1 MTKDLGRISKLKDSI
16 DTLTYITNAINTIQQ
31 ETGIHWDDAPE
42 KAIEEA
48 YKLLLKLKKS
58 K

>member
-1 MTKDLGRISKLKDSI
+1 MVKDLGRINKLKDSI
-16 DTLTYITNAINTIQQ
+16 DTLSYFTEAINRIEE

-42 KAIEEA
+42 EAIKAA
-48 YKLLLKLKKS
+48 RKKLAELKKS